1 MPGAACRVSWTQP
14 AKAAQLC
21 SELLSR
27 HTRISEATEDTY
39 FTKKSSNP
47 MDQEEEKGV
56 VVMSAQLGEGSSVIN
71 MDGSQVLG
79 GDDNKG
85 EKGKRSIEEEE
96 SLVATKSLKPS
107 DEEIEANINSRL
119 PPELLA
125 AIFRFLPLGDLK
137 RALLV
142 CRWEQSDLGHS
153 KIPSSDTAIKVAAF
167 SPSSWK

>member
-1 MPGAACRVSWTQP
+1 
-14 AKAAQLC
+14 
-21 SELLSR
+21 
-27 HTRISEATEDTY
+27 
-39 FTKKSSNP
+39 
-47 MDQEEEKGV
+47 
-56 VVMSAQLGEGSSVIN
+56 MSAQLGEGSSVIN

-79 GDDNKG
+79 GYDNKG

-142 CRWEQSDLGHS
+142 CRWEQMQIQDLYLILKTLLIASVPQRTVISRHIVSVENLTCLGGGGTTERLHACGQN
-153 KIPSSDTAIKVAAF
+153 SSF
-167 SPSSWK
+167 HGPMGPMSWAMNH